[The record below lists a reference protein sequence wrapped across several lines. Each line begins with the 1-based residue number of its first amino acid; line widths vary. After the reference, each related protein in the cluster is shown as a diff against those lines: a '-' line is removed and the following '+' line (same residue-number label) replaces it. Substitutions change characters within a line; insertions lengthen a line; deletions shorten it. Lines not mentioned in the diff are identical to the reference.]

1 MSEKID
7 PKGADSAGLQAG
19 KSGGSIQY
27 LALVCLVAS
36 LGGLLFGFDTAVISG
51 TVERVREQFGLNE
64 LMEGWFTSSAL
75 IGCVLGAAI
84 AGTLGDRFGRKPTLL
99 ASAIFFLVSAIY
111 STIPHAFSV
120 LVLARASCGIGIGM
134 ASVIAPMYISEFAPQ
149 AWRGR
154 LVAFYQLSIVIGIL
168 LAYLSNWLLLQF
180 ARTHPGAFSDWP
192 SLHWIMVS
200 EYWRGMFGMEM
211 LPAGVF
217 LLLLYC
223 VPETPR
229 WLIQA
234 GRESRGLEIL
244 KRIGGPETAN
254 AQLAQIKDTVESK
267 QVAFQELFE
276 PGLRRALLLGILLS
290 VFGQLSG
297 VNIVVY
303 YGPKILAAAGF
314 QNAGA
319 LLAQVGFGF
328 INLVFTIL
336 ALIFIDRVGRRPLLI
351 SGMAVV
357 TLTLAAIGCVFLFI
371 RDDSTVS
378 EAVGL
383 WIGGLICV
391 YIACIALSICAV
403 IWVLTPEIFP
413 NRVRGRAMSLATFA
427 NWTTNAFSA
436 WVFPW
441 YVARYGMPVFFFTAA
456 AICLVAV
463 SYYWKSVPE
472 TKGRSLEEI
481 ESLWTTPRASLKRE
495 PLPGSELAQER
506 R

>member
-1 MSEKID
+1 MSNNLK
-7 PKGADSAGLQAG
+7 PLSAPEVRQTNGR
-19 KSGGSIQY
+19 IRY

-51 TVERVREQFGLNE
+51 TVERVRDQFALND

-75 IGCVLGAAI
+75 VGCIIGAAI
-84 AGTLGDRFGRKPTLL
+84 AGVLGDRLGRKPVLL
-99 ASAIFFLVSAIY
+99 TSAIFFLVSALY
-111 STIPHAFSV
+111 STIPHTFNV
-120 LVLARASCGIGIGM
+120 LVMARIACGIGIGM
-134 ASVIAPMYISEFAPQ
+134 ASVIAPMYISEFAPPK
-149 AWRGR
+149 WRGR

-168 LAYLSNWLLLQF
+168 LAYLSNWLILRF
-180 ARTHPGAFSDWP
+180 AQMHPLAFGRSGF
-192 SLHWIMVS
+192 LHWITVS
-200 EYWRGMFGMEM
+200 EYWRTMFGAEIA
-211 LPAGVF
+211 PALLFLG
-217 LLLLYC
+217 LLLS

-234 GRESRGLEIL
+234 GRETQGLEIL
-244 KRIGGPETAN
+244 KRISGPEAAG
-254 AQLAQIKDTVESK
+254 AQFAQIKSTRETDH
-267 QVAFQELFE
+267 AAIGELFK

-328 INLVFTIL
+328 INLVFTIV
-336 ALIFIDRVGRRPLLI
+336 ALSLIDRVGRRPLLI
-351 SGMAVV
+351 GGMAVV
-357 TLTLAAIGCVFLFI
+357 TLALAAIGFVFLLGVKN
-371 RDDSTVS
+371 TAAVP

-383 WIGGLICV
+383 WIGGLICA

-441 YVARYGMPVFFFTAA
+441 YVAKYGMPVFFFTAA
-456 AICLVAV
+456 AICLIAA
-463 SYYWKSVPE
+463 SYYWKCVPE

-481 ESLWTTPRASLKRE
+481 ENLWLPEKK
-495 PLPGSELAQER
+495 PLDKTSPVGRPELA
-506 R
+506 

>member
-1 MSEKID
+1 MSENID
-7 PKGADSAGLQAG
+7 LKGADSVGLQNRAG
-19 KSGGSIQY
+19 RGGIQY

-51 TVERVREQFGLNE
+51 TVERVREQFSLND

-84 AGTLGDRFGRKPTLL
+84 AGTLSDRFGRKPVLL
-99 ASAIFFLVSAIY
+99 VSALFFLVSAIY
-111 STIPHAFSV
+111 STIPHAFSI
-120 LVLARASCGIGIGM
+120 LALARASCGIGIGM
-134 ASVIAPMYISEFAPQ
+134 ASVVAPTYISEFAPQ

-168 LAYLSNWLLLQF
+168 LAYLSNWLLLRF
-180 ARTHPGAFSDWP
+180 ALAHPDAFSNWQF
-192 SLHWIMVS
+192 LHWIIVG
-200 EYWRGMFGMEM
+200 EYWRGMFGAEM
-211 LPAGVF
+211 LPAGLF
-217 LLLLYC
+217 LLLLLC

-234 GRESRGLEIL
+234 GREAQGLEIL

-254 AQLAQIKDTVESK
+254 AQMTGIKNTLESK
-267 QVAFQELFE
+267 RGSIQELFE

-328 INLVFTIL
+328 INLLFTIL
-336 ALIFIDRVGRRPLLI
+336 ALIFIDRIGRRPLLI
-351 SGMAVV
+351 SGMGVV
-357 TLTLAAIGCVFLFI
+357 TLALASIGAVFLFGI
-371 RDDSTVS
+371 RDQSTVS

-391 YIACIALSICAV
+391 YIAAIAFSICAV

-441 YVARYGMPVFFFTAA
+441 YVSRYGMPVFFFTAA

-463 SYYWKSVPE
+463 SYYWKCVPE

-481 ESLWTTPRASLKRE
+481 ENLWIERPSPKRE

>member
-1 MSEKID
+1 MSESINLKE
-7 PKGADSAGLQAG
+7 AASATPSARHG
-19 KSGGSIQY
+19 GGSTQY

-51 TVERVREQFGLNE
+51 TVERVREQFALND

-75 IGCVLGAAI
+75 VGCVLGAAI
-84 AGTLGDRFGRKPTLL
+84 AGTLGDRFGRKPVLL

-180 ARTHPGAFSDWP
+180 AQSHPDAFNVWP
-192 SLHWIMVS
+192 QLHWIMVS
-200 EYWRGMFGMEM
+200 EYWRGMFGAEI
-211 LPAGVF
+211 LPAGLF
-217 LLLLYC
+217 LVLLFC

-234 GRESRGLEIL
+234 GRETQGLEIL
-244 KRIGGPETAN
+244 KRIGGSETAN
-254 AQLAQIKDTVESK
+254 AQLTQIKNTVESK
-267 QVAFQELFE
+267 QVAIQELFQ

-328 INLVFTIL
+328 INLIFTIL
-336 ALIFIDRVGRRPLLI
+336 ALIFIDRIGRRPLLI

-357 TLTLAAIGCVFLFI
+357 TLALAAIGFAFLFGVH
-371 RDDSTVS
+371 DQSTVS
-378 EAVGL
+378 VAVGL

-391 YIACIALSICAV
+391 YIASIALSICAV

-413 NRVRGRAMSLATFA
+413 NRVRGRAMSLATLA

-441 YVARYGMPVFFFTAA
+441 YVARYGMPIFFFTAA
-456 AICLVAV
+456 AICLIAV
-463 SYYWKSVPE
+463 SYYWKAVPE

-481 ESLWTTPRASLKRE
+481 ENLWVARPVRIKRE
-495 PLPGSELAQER
+495 PLGRSELA
-506 R
+506 

>member
-1 MSEKID
+1 MNNNID
-7 PKGADSAGLQAG
+7 LKESRSASLEAR
-19 KSGGSIQY
+19 SGSGSVQY
-27 LALVCLVAS
+27 LTLVCLVAS
-36 LGGLLFGFDTAVISG
+36 LAGLLFGFDTAVISG
-51 TVERVREQFGLNE
+51 TVERVREQFALNE

-75 IGCVLGAAI
+75 IGCVIGAAI
-84 AGTLGDRFGRKPTLL
+84 AGTLGDRFGRKPVLL
-99 ASAIFFLVSAIY
+99 ASAIFFFLSAIY

-168 LAYLSNWLLLQF
+168 LAYLSNWLLLRF
-180 ARTHPGAFSDWP
+180 AQTNPGAFNSWP
-192 SLHWIMVS
+192 LLHWIMVG
-200 EYWRGMFGMEM
+200 EYWRGMFGAEM
-211 LPAGVF
+211 LPAGIF
-217 LLLLYC
+217 LLLLFC

-234 GRESRGLEIL
+234 GREAQGLEIL

-254 AQLAQIKDTVESK
+254 AQMAQIKDSVESK
-267 QVAFQELFE
+267 RVAIQELFE

-314 QNAGA
+314 QSAGA

-328 INLVFTIL
+328 INLIFTIL
-336 ALIFIDRVGRRPLLI
+336 ALIFIDRLGRRPLLI
-351 SGMAVV
+351 SGMTVV
-357 TLTLAAIGCVFLFI
+357 TVALTAIGCVFLFAV
-371 RDDSTVS
+371 RDQSALS

-441 YVARYGMPVFFFTAA
+441 YVAKYGMPVFFFTAA
-456 AICLVAV
+456 AICLIAV
-463 SYYWKSVPE
+463 SYYWKTVPE

-481 ESLWTTPRASLKRE
+481 ENLWSAQPIRVKRE
-495 PLPGSELAQER
+495 PLGRSELA
-506 R
+506 

>member
-1 MSEKID
+1 MNENID
-7 PKGADSAGLQAG
+7 LKESDSADSQVRINR
-19 KSGGSIQY
+19 GSVQY
-27 LALVCLVAS
+27 LTLVCVVAS
-36 LGGLLFGFDTAVISG
+36 LAGLLFGFDTAVISG
-51 TVERVREQFGLNE
+51 TVERVREQFTLNE

-84 AGTLGDRFGRKPTLL
+84 AGTLGDRFGRKPVLMT
-99 ASAIFFLVSAIY
+99 SALFFLASAIY
-111 STIPHAFSV
+111 STIPHTFSV

-134 ASVIAPMYISEFAPQ
+134 ASVIAPMYISEFAPKM
-149 AWRGR
+149 WRGR

-168 LAYLSNWLLLQF
+168 LAYLSNWLLLRFSQM
-180 ARTHPGAFSDWP
+180 HPGAFSNWP
-192 SLHWIMVS
+192 ALHWIMVS
-200 EYWRGMFGMEM
+200 EYWRGMFGAET
-211 LPAGVF
+211 LPAAIF
-217 LLLLYC
+217 LILLFF

-234 GRESRGLEIL
+234 GREAQGLEIL
-244 KRIGGPETAN
+244 KRISGPETAG
-254 AQLAQIKDTVESK
+254 AQLAQIKNSVESK
-267 QVAFQELFE
+267 RVAIQELFE

-314 QNAGA
+314 QNTGA

-357 TLTLAAIGCVFLFI
+357 TLALAAIGCVFLFAVH
-371 RDDSTVS
+371 DQSTVS
-378 EAVGL
+378 AAVGL
-383 WIGGLICV
+383 WIGALICV

-441 YVARYGMPVFFFTAA
+441 YVARYGMPIFFFTAA

-463 SYYWKSVPE
+463 LYYWKSVPE

-481 ESLWTTPRASLKRE
+481 EKLWTTQSVRVKRE
-495 PLPGSELAQER
+495 PLGRSELA
-506 R
+506 

>member
-1 MSEKID
+1 MSENIEFKD
-7 PKGADSAGLQAG
+7 ADSSGLPPRH
-19 KSGGSIQY
+19 GSVPY

-51 TVERVREQFGLNE
+51 TVERVREQFALND

-75 IGCVLGAAI
+75 VGCILGAAI
-84 AGTLGDRFGRKPTLL
+84 AGTLGDRFGRKPVLL
-99 ASAIFFLVSAIY
+99 TSAIFFLVSAIY
-111 STIPHAFSV
+111 STIPHTFSV
-120 LVLARASCGIGIGM
+120 LALARASCGIGIGM
-134 ASVIAPMYISEFAPQ
+134 ASVVAPMYISEFAPR

-180 ARTHPGAFSDWP
+180 AQTHPGGFNNWP
-192 SLHWIMVS
+192 SLHWIIVS
-200 EYWRGMFGMEM
+200 EYWRGMFGAEM
-211 LPAGVF
+211 LPAGLF
-217 LLLLYC
+217 LLLLFC

-234 GRESRGLEIL
+234 GREAQGLAIL
-244 KRIGGPETAN
+244 KRIGGEETATE
-254 AQLAQIKDTVESK
+254 QFAQITNTRESK
-267 QVAFQELFE
+267 QAAIGELFK
-276 PGLRRALLLGILLS
+276 PGLRRALLLGVLLS

-328 INLVFTIL
+328 INLIFTIL
-336 ALIFIDRVGRRPLLI
+336 ALIVIDRVGRRPLLI
-351 SGMAVV
+351 SGMGVV
-357 TLTLAAIGCVFLFI
+357 TLALAAIGCVFLFAV
-371 RDDSTVS
+371 RDESTVS

-413 NRVRGRAMSLATFA
+413 NRVRGRAMSLATLA

-441 YVARYGMPVFFFTAA
+441 YVSKYGMPVFFFTAA
-456 AICLVAV
+456 AICLIAV
-463 SYYWKSVPE
+463 SYYWKAVPE

-481 ESLWTTPRASLKRE
+481 ENLWLDQRAGVKRRE
-495 PLPGSELAQER
+495 PMAGSELAPER

>member
-1 MSEKID
+1 MSQNID
-7 PKGADSAGLQAG
+7 LQETNSVAPPTRQAG
-19 KSGGSIQY
+19 QNILY

-51 TVERVREQFGLNE
+51 TVQRVQEQFSLNDW
-64 LMEGWFTSSAL
+64 MQGWFTSSAL
-75 IGCVLGAAI
+75 VGCIFGAAI
-84 AGTLGDRFGRKPTLL
+84 AGTLGDRFGRKPVLFAAGL
-99 ASAIFFLVSAIY
+99 FFLVSAIY
-111 STIPHAFSV
+111 STVPHTFGV
-120 LVLARASCGIGIGM
+120 LVLARLSCGIGIGM

-168 LAYLSNWLLLQF
+168 LAYLSNWLLLRF
-180 ARTHPGAFSDWP
+180 AQAHPLAFTNWP

-200 EYWRGMFGMEM
+200 EYWRAMFGAEM
-211 LPAGVF
+211 APAALF
-217 LLLLYC
+217 LLLLFC

-234 GRESRGLEIL
+234 GREGQGLEIL
-244 KRIGGPETAN
+244 KRIGGAETA
-254 AQLAQIKDTVESK
+254 AQQLAQIKNTTESTR
-267 QVAFQELFE
+267 ASIGELFE

-328 INLVFTIL
+328 INLIFTVL
-336 ALIFIDRVGRRPLLI
+336 ALLIIDRVGRRPLLI
-351 SGMAVV
+351 SGMGVV
-357 TLTLAAIGCVFLFI
+357 TLALLAIGCVFLFAVHNG
-371 RDDSTVS
+371 STVS
-378 EAVGL
+378 GAVGL
-383 WIGGLICV
+383 WIGGLICLYV
-391 YIACIALSICAV
+391 AAIAFSICAV

-436 WVFPW
+436 WAFPW
-441 YVARYGMPVFFFTAA
+441 YVAKYGMPVFFFTAA
-456 AICLVAV
+456 GICLVAA
-463 SYYWKSVPE
+463 SYYWAGVPE

-481 ESLWTTPRASLKRE
+481 ENLWATPPVQVKTGPVGR
-495 PLPGSELAQER
+495 SELA
-506 R
+506 